1 MGSKTKNRW
10 DSWTLQ
16 TLKFGVSYPRVALIS
31 IMIIII
37 TFSCIAHAFFSYM
50 LDIQN
55 LSVAYRGSLALDS
68 VSLEL
73 GTGEWVGLI
82 GPNGAGKSTL
92 IKAVLELLSYQG
104 QVLWKGQP
112 INRQRRKIA
121 YVPQRSQIDWDYPVT
136 PWSVVK
142 MALVRRLG
150 WGKLSNSKLDWI
162 LMDALERMDL
172 VPLCH
177 RPINELSGG
186 QQQRV
191 FLARAIAQQ
200 ADLFLLD
207 EPFNGIDR
215 QTESMMIS
223 FFEELKTSGKTILIC
238 SHEWGNALK
247 RYDRLLL
254 LNRRLLANDTPKEV
268 MTLDNIQQAYGA
280 GFSAL

>member
-1 MGSKTKNRW
+1 
-10 DSWTLQ
+10 
-16 TLKFGVSYPRVALIS
+16 
-31 IMIIII
+31 
-37 TFSCIAHAFFSYM
+37 M

-55 LSVAYRGSLALDS
+55 LSVAYRGNLALDS
-68 VSLEL
+68 VSLKL

-92 IKAVLELLSYQG
+92 IKAVLGLLSYQG

-112 INRQRRKIA
+112 VNRQRRKIA

-162 LMDALERMDL
+162 LMDALDRMDL
-172 VPLCH
+172 VPLRH
-177 RPINELSGG
+177 QPINELSGG

-215 QTESMMIS
+215 QTESIMIS
-223 FFEELKTSGKTILIC
+223 FFQELKTSGKTILIC

-254 LNRRLLANDTPKEV
+254 LNRRLLANDTPKVV

>member
-1 MGSKTKNRW
+1 
-10 DSWTLQ
+10 
-16 TLKFGVSYPRVALIS
+16 
-31 IMIIII
+31 
-37 TFSCIAHAFFSYM
+37 M
-50 LDIQN
+50 LEIQN
-55 LSVAYRGSLALDS
+55 LTVAYRGNLALNS
-68 VSLEL
+68 VSLQL
-73 GTGEWVGLI
+73 AGGEWVGLI

-92 IKAVLELLSYQG
+92 IKAVLGLLSYQG
-104 QVLWKGQP
+104 QVLWNGQP
-112 INRQRRKIA
+112 IHPQRHRIA

-136 PWSVVK
+136 PLSVVK
-142 MALVRRLG
+142 MALVRRIG

-172 VPLCH
+172 VALRH
-177 RPINELSGG
+177 RPINQLSGG

-207 EPFNGIDR
+207 EPFTGIDR

-223 FFEELKTSGKTILIC
+223 FFEELKSSGKTILIC

-254 LNRRLLANDTPKEV
+254 LNRRLLANDTPKAV
-268 MTLDNIQQAYGA
+268 MTLDTIQQAYGA